1 MRSPVLPKPTFVDTP
16 NELDLMIPDLMK
28 EPVVAV
34 DTESNSLYAYQER
47 VCLIQFSTPNK
58 DYLVDPLAVADL
70 SDLGPLFSSPEIEKI
85 FHAAEYD
92 LIMLDHDFGFE
103 INNLFDTMVAARILG
118 WKAVGLGS
126 ILKDQFNIQVQKKFQ
141 RANWG
146 RRPLPNEMLT
156 YAQLDTHYLITLR
169 ARIKAELENVGRW
182 PLAKEDFQRGCQV
195 NPSHHEHNGAN
206 CWRVNGARDLEPRQ
220 LAVLQEICEY
230 RDQIAHSTDRPLF
243 KVINNSTLYNVAEA
257 SPTSTRELEAVNGL
271 SHKQVRWLGRGL
283 LAAVQRGLRA
293 KQTPKLPRKP
303 RPSDAYL
310 LRVDKLRQWRKNTG
324 RAMGVESDVVLPKDL
339 LYELAETNPKTFDQV
354 AEIMTTVPWRLA
366 HFGDQILNLLSHN
379 S

>member
-1 MRSPVLPKPTFVDTP
+1 MRAPVLPKPTFVDTP
-16 NELDLMIPDLMK
+16 NELDRMIPDLMK
-28 EPVVAV
+28 EPVVSV

-58 DYLVDPLAVADL
+58 DYLMDPLALADL
-70 SDLGPLFSSPEIEKI
+70 SALGPLFASPKIEKI

-92 LIMLDHDFGFE
+92 LIMLDRDFGFE
-103 INNLFDTMVAARILG
+103 LNNLFDTMVAARILG

-146 RRPLPNEMLT
+146 RRPLPNEMLS

-169 ARIKAELENVGRW
+169 ARIKAELEDAGRW
-182 PLAKEDFQRGCQV
+182 PLAKEDFERGCRV
-195 NPSHHEHNGAN
+195 HPSHHERNGAN

-220 LAVLQEICEY
+220 LAVLQEICVY

-243 KVINNSTLYNVAEA
+243 KVINNSTLYNIAEA
-257 SPTSTRELEAVNGL
+257 CPTSTRALEAVNGL

-283 LAAVQRGLRA
+283 LAAVQRGLKA
-293 KQTPKLPRKP
+293 EQTPKLPRKP

-310 LRVDKLRQWRKNTG
+310 LRVDKLRQWRKNTA

-339 LYELAETNPKTFDQV
+339 LYEFAEINPKTFDQV

-366 HFGDQILNLLSHN
+366 HFGDQIFDLLNK
-379 S
+379 